1 MKKEKETAYVV
12 WTNSDLTE
20 GRGQHEVL
28 AITEYESTAA
38 RIAKSN
44 YVQGTVSNYC
54 PVEEVEIFKHNGKY
68 YGPIS
73 FMMPTKEDEEKEI
86 ELKKEKELKEKQE
99 TILSKAK
106 ELGLSEEEIL
116 ILKS

>member
-20 GRGQHEVL
+20 GRGNNEVL
-28 AITEYESTAA
+28 AITEYESTAT
-38 RIAKSN
+38 RIAKKN
-44 YVQGTVSNYC
+44 YVQGTDC
-54 PVEEVEIFKHNGKY
+54 PVEEVEIFKHNGNGRY

-73 FMMPTKEDEEKEI
+73 FTQPTKEDKEKEI
-86 ELKKEKELKEKQE
+86 ELQKERELKEKQE
-99 TILSKAK
+99 EILTKAK